1 MNKYQTMS
9 NRELEEKLK
18 KSIIYGSNENDF
30 IHCMINLSSRAHLK
44 KYKNKMEPTLTIN
57 GLVLNGNVLKFPD
70 FNKPVFR
77 IFPDYIKLIK
87 EGKCPTCKNNITC
100 FKNKLSEKEYS
111 ISGLCQKCQDK
122 IFK

>member
-44 KYKNKMEPTLTIN
+44 KI
-57 GLVLNGNVLKFPD
+57 
-70 FNKPVFR
+70 
-77 IFPDYIKLIK
+77 
-87 EGKCPTCKNNITC
+87 
-100 FKNKLSEKEYS
+100 
-111 ISGLCQKCQDK
+111 
-122 IFK
+122 